1 MDWVAWMDDPH
12 RPARQALLEARA
24 ARGDAVEPD
33 GVDLLPANRD
43 AAAVYMLTRHQVVT
57 VGDGRPID
65 LNLTAVKAAMD
76 MFEVSRQRAC
86 VEKVMTL
93 WRNVD
98 AERWKPE
105 DHARQGVGPDRPV

>member
-1 MDWVAWMDDPH
+1 MDWVAWMDDPY
-12 RPARQALLEARA
+12 RPARTALLEARA
-24 ARGDAVEPD
+24 ARGETVEPD

-57 VGDGRPID
+57 VGDGHPID

-76 MFEVSRQRAC
+76 MFGVTRQRVC

-98 AERWKPE
+98 AERWRDNPQKHQE
-105 DHARQGVGPDRPV
+105 